1 VASKSQEILVLMTVP
16 SNMQASGLAKRLVQ
30 AKLAA
35 CVNLIGP
42 IRSVYR
48 WKGNVCDEQEV
59 LLLAKTKQSLFE
71 SLEQMVK
78 RHHSYENPEVI
89 ALPIVAGS
97 QSYLK
102 WIRDSTKK
110 S

>member
-1 VASKSQEILVLMTVP
+1 MTVP